1 VPVKEDTIGRRHSH
15 AFDAA
20 PSDRYTSSASLK
32 MPRTKSFGVI
42 NRSDQYPAAPP
53 LSEAGPDAS
62 QDRHLSDADPLR
74 AKIFEVLNDFPVPL
88 TKAVVPILLV
98 ELASALNGKDL

>member
-1 VPVKEDTIGRRHSH
+1 VRRMHRFGLSRHGRVG
-15 AFDAA
+15 
-20 PSDRYTSSASLK
+20 K
-32 MPRTKSFGVI
+32 
-42 NRSDQYPAAPP
+42 RSDQYPAAPP

-88 TKAVVPILLV
+88 TKAVVPILVV